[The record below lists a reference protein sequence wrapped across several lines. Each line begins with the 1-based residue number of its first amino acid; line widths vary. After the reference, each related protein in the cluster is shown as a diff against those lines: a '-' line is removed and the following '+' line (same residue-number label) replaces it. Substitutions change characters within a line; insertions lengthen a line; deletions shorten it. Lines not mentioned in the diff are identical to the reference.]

1 MAHKIY
7 VGVDNGTTGTI
18 ACVGDCPAK
27 IIETPIIKEQSY
39 TKAKKIISR
48 IDHLALK
55 QWLIDLMGSGIAPSE
70 VVAVIERPMINPMR
84 FQASVSAA
92 RSLEATLCVIED
104 LGIPHLYADSRQW
117 QGALLPKGVQG
128 APELKKASMDIGLR
142 LFPDQEKVIRKHK
155 DADAIL
161 IAEWARREQL

>member
-1 MAHKIY
+1 
-7 VGVDNGTTGTI
+7 
-18 ACVGDCPAK
+18 
-27 IIETPIIKEQSY
+27 
-39 TKAKKIISR
+39 
-48 IDHLALK
+48 
-55 QWLIDLMGSGIAPSE
+55 
-70 VVAVIERPMINPMR
+70 MR

>member
-1 MAHKIY
+1 MSHKIY
-7 VGVDNGTTGTI
+7 CGFDNGITGTI

-27 IIETPIIKEQSY
+27 IIETPIVREQSY

-55 QWLIDLMGSGIAPSE
+55 QWLIDLMGSSIVPSE
-70 VVAVIERPMINPMR
+70 VIAVIERPMINPTR

-104 LGIPHLYADSRQW
+104 LGIPHMYVDSRQW
-117 QGALLPKGVQG
+117 QCALLPKGVQG

-142 LFPDQEKVIRKHK
+142 LFPDQANVINKHK
-155 DADAIL
+155 DADGLL
-161 IAEWARREQL
+161 IAEWSRRMQL

>member
-1 MAHKIY
+1 MAHKVY

-18 ACVGDCPAK
+18 ACVGECSAK
-27 IIETPIIKEQSY
+27 IIETPIVKEQSY

-104 LGIPHLYADSRQW
+104 LGIPHMYVDSRQW

-142 LFPDQEKVIRKHK
+142 LFPDQENVIRKHK

>member
-7 VGVDNGTTGTI
+7 VGCDNGTTGTV
-18 ACVGDCPAK
+18 ACVGDCATRF
-27 IIETPIIKEQSY
+27 IETPIVKEQSY

-48 IDHLALK
+48 IDHLSLK
-55 QWLIDLMGSGIAPSE
+55 QWFLDIMGTGFVVSDL
-70 VVAVIERPMINPMR
+70 VVVIERPMINPMR

-104 LGIPHLYADSRQW
+104 LGIPHLYVDSRAW
-117 QGALLPKGVQG
+117 QSKLLPKGLQG

-142 LFPDQEKVIRKHK
+142 LFPDQEKVIHKHK
-155 DADAIL
+155 DADGLL
-161 IAEWARREQL
+161 IAEWARREGL